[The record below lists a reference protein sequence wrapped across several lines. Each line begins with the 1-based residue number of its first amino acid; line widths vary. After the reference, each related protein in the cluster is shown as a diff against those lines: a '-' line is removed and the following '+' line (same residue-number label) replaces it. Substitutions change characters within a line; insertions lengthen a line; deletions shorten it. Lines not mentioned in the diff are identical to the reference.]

1 MTVTSGHRV
10 LLSAVAESVPF
21 SGSIHEEEHL
31 FVMYAN
37 RGHLVNVGDGKSQVF
52 SELLEASGRCDV

>member
-31 FVMYAN
+31 FVMYTN

-52 SELLEASGRCDV
+52 SELLEA